1 MTETEIALVIC
12 SEDTATVAA
21 GIAKLT
27 HLAGYQLVDA
37 GTKDIHDYY
46 FDAPDRRLR
55 QGGMSLR
62 LRELESSTLLTLKGP
77 AIELP
82 GGVLERLEIEE
93 VWSRRSLT
101 RVLQELQRR
110 GILLA
115 SPPPALVP
123 DMPPSEVL
131 TGMGLKTVQHRRNQR
146 TVRMVRSTGSKGGCS
161 LAELAIDQVTYYMEI
176 GQVQHHEVEIEVKG
190 EGGLDVL
197 QEVAGELLRSYPNS
211 LSRWQYGKLS
221 IGEAAEEL
229 LGRSPGKEMLDAKNH
244 LRPGAYRRIRDRL
257 DLAMGG

>member
-12 SEDTATVAA
+12 SEDTSTVAA

-93 VWSRRSLT
+93 IWSRRSLT

-146 TVRMVRSTGSKGGCS
+146 TVRMVRPAGSIGGCS
-161 LAELAIDQVTYYMEI
+161 LAELAIDQVTYYLKI

-190 EGGLDVL
+190 EGWAGRIAGG
-197 QEVAGELLRSYPNS
+197 AGELLRSYPRS
-211 LSRWQYGKLS
+211 LSWLRYWKLS
-221 IGEAAEEL
+221 IGETAEEL
-229 LGRSPGKEMLDAKNH
+229 LGLSPEKEMLDAKNH
-244 LRPGAYRRIRDRL
+244 LRPVDYRRIRDRL
-257 DLAMGG
+257 DSVMRG

>member
-1 MTETEIALVIC
+1 MTETEIALVIS
-12 SEDTATVAA
+12 SEDASTVAA

-46 FDAPDRRLR
+46 FDASDRRLR

-93 VWSRRSLT
+93 IWSRRTLT

-115 SPPPALVP
+115 PLPAPEP
-123 DMPPSEVL
+123 DRPPSEVL

-146 TVRMVRSTGSKGGCS
+146 TVRMVRSAGSKGGCS
-161 LAELAIDQVTYYMEI
+161 LAELAIDQVTYYLKI

-211 LSRWQYGKLS
+211 LSRWRYGKLS

-257 DLAMGG
+257 DSARGG